1 VHTTAKGLERRG
13 EERRKEGSRAR
24 KERAR
29 IIRAG
34 AQLSLEAPT
43 LTWVQGQGRDGRRE
57 EGGGGGSS

>member
-1 VHTTAKGLERRG
+1 VEGR
-13 EERRKEGSRAR
+13 EERKEEKGQEG
-24 KERAR
+24 ERAR